1 MIAALW
7 SAHRLV
13 SAPLREDH
21 RETAP
26 YPFQDVSLP
35 VKLHRLGYRLA
46 FRALQVTWFI
56 TRPRKLGVKCVLT
69 DHGRVLLVRHTY
81 GSRAWDLPGGGV
93 RRRESPLRA
102 AHREMEEE
110 LGVDGAQWRPLGEI
124 QGSVNHRRDTI
135 HCFEAE
141 LQAPRLT
148 LAQAELEAAGW
159 FERTKLPAN
168 LAPYVA
174 PILAR
179 IRVSPDPE
187 GS

>member
-1 MIAALW
+1 MIAALS

-13 SAPLREDH
+13 SSPVRDDH
-21 RETAP
+21 CETAP
-26 YPFQDVSLP
+26 YPLQHVSLT

-46 FRALQVTWFI
+46 FRALQVIWFV

-69 DHGRVLLVRHTY
+69 DRGRVLLVRHTY

-110 LGVDGAQWRPLGEI
+110 LGVDAAQWRPLGEI
-124 QGSVNHRRDTI
+124 RGSVNHRRDTI

-141 LQAPRLT
+141 LRAPGLT
-148 LAQAELEAAGW
+148 LAQGELDAAGW
-159 FERTKLPAN
+159 FERTELPAD

-179 IRVSPDPE
+179 IGASPDPE
-187 GS
+187 AS